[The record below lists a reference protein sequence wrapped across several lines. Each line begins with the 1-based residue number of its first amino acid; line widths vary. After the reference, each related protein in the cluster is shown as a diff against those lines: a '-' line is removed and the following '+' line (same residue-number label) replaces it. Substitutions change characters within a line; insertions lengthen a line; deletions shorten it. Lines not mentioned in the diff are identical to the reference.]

1 MGRKA
6 GMEGNKREDILSA
19 AHYCFLEQGYDGT
32 SVRTI
37 MKQAGAEIGLF
48 YYYFKNKDDAF
59 D

>member
-6 GMEGNKREDILSA
+6 GMEGNKREEILAA
-19 AHYCFLEQGYDGT
+19 AHNCFLEQGFDGT

-48 YYYFKNKDDAF
+48 YDYLKK
-59 D
+59 